1 MVDLFIL
8 YIVFRVPIQR
18 VRIPT
23 TRIGERK
30 PFDTFSKIWLISYYF
45 SCGRRN
51 FFGFFFAFLAITT
64 YKTAS
69 TCNMLHSQ
77 TADTATG

>member
-1 MVDLFIL
+1 MAH
-8 YIVFRVPIQR
+8 IVLLLVWA
-18 VRIPT
+18 T
-23 TRIGERK
+23 E
-30 PFDTFSKIWLISYYF
+30 
-45 SCGRRN
+45 
-51 FFGFFFAFLAITT
+51 FFWFFFFAFLAITT